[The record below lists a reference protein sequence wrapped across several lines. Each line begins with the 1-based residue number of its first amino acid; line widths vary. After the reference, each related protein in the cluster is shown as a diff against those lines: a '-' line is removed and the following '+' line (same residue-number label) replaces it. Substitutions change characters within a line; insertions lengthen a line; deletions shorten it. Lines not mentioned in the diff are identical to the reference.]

1 MTDWIR
7 ETLERYGQAVTVQM
21 TDEQVLTRAFLQPL
35 TEKGERVPDAVTGI
49 GWIDGRLW
57 LYLGQTPVGPADR
70 VLWNG
75 MTFRVRSSRPYY
87 IGETPAYWW
96 ASLET
101 EREAAE

>member
-1 MTDWIR
+1 MMDWIR
-7 ETLERYGQAVTVQM
+7 EILERYGQTVTVQM
-21 TDEQVLTRAFLQPL
+21 TDGQVPTRAFLQP
-35 TEKGERVPDAVTGI
+35 VTGL
-49 GWIDGRLW
+49 GWSAGRWW
-57 LYLGQTPVGPADR
+57 LYLGQPPVGPADR

-87 IGETPAYWW
+87 IGKTLTYWW